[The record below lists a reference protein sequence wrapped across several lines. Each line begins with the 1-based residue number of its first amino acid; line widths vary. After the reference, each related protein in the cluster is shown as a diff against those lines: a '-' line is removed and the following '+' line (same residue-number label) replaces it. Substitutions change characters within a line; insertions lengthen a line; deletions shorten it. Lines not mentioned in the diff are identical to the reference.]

1 MKDRKSFIDCG
12 VLGVRGNFRF
22 HAVSTDPN
30 KTVDW
35 TTVTP
40 AAAILA
46 FGRTSDDSSRLLRRL
61 IKEAQRWGCLPRG
74 YDPFNQDGAVFSA
87 DVPKLVE
94 VFGHDG
100 TLLKAVDEWLK

>member
-1 MKDRKSFIDCG
+1 MSW
-12 VLGVRGNFRF
+12 
-22 HAVSTDPN
+22 VSVVTFGSMLDDST

-46 FGRTSDDSSRLLRRL
+46 FGRTSDDSGRLLRRL

-74 YDPFNQDGAVFSA
+74 YYPFNQDGAVFSA
-87 DVPKLVE
+87 AVPKLVE
-94 VFGHDG
+94 VFGDDG
-100 TLLKAVDEWLK
+100 TLLKAVKEWLK